1 LAVGPLV
8 PGDIEGVRL
17 NPQQL
22 ETHVRGKLAPLYLVS
37 SDEPLLVDEVLAR
50 LRPAAVEQG
59 YTEREIHIAER
70 SFDWSEFAVGLQT
83 MSLFAER
90 RMIELRLPTGKP
102 GDKGSRFFV
111 EAAANPAPDT
121 VIVVITPKVDGNAKW
136 VKSIAKGGAW
146 IPLYPPRADEL
157 PAWIA
162 GRLAAADLRADRD
175 ALQLLA
181 AQVEGNLLAAKQ
193 EIDKLTLIATDGRVT
208 LDTVRT
214 SVADGARFDV
224 FQLGDAALA
233 GNGARAARILYS
245 LEKEGVAAPL
255 VLWSLVRE
263 IMVVSDVILR
273 VSSGQSTGKAMA
285 SVWKQKQTL
294 VRRAIQ
300 GRDAEFARG
309 LIASASRADRIVKG
323 SLKGRPWNALLELT
337 MTLAGDDDSWRAE
350 TA

>member
-1 LAVGPLV
+1 VK
-8 PGDIEGVRL
+8 L
-17 NPQQL
+17 NPRQL
-22 ETHVRGKLAPLYLVS
+22 DTHVSGGLAPVYLVS
-37 SDEPLLVDEVLAR
+37 GDEPLLVDEALAT
-50 LRPAAVEQG
+50 LRAAAVAQG
-59 YTEREIHIAER
+59 YTERERHVAER
-70 SFDWSEFAVGLQT
+70 NFNWSEFASGLQN

-90 RMIELRLPTGKP
+90 RIIELRLPTGKP

-111 EAAANPAPDT
+111 AAAGNPTPDT
-121 VIVVITPKVDGNAKW
+121 VIVVITPALDSRAAKSKW
-136 VKSIAKGGAW
+136 VSSLTKAGVW
-146 IPLYPPRADEL
+146 IPLRAPGAADL

-193 EIDKLTLIATDGRVT
+193 EIDKLALLATDGRVT
-208 LDTVRT
+208 IDTVRT

-263 IMVVSDVILR
+263 ITAVADVILR
-273 VSSGQSTGKAMA
+273 MSGGQSAGKAMA
-285 SVWKQKQTL
+285 EAGIWQSRHNQI
-294 VRRAIQ
+294 RRATQ
-300 GRDAEFARG
+300 GRDALFARG
-309 LIASASRADRIVKG
+309 LVASASRADRIVKG
-323 SLKGRPWNALLELT
+323 SLRGQPWNALLELT
-337 MTLAGDDDSWRAE
+337 MTLAGSDGWRVE

>member
-1 LAVGPLV
+1 MK
-8 PGDIEGVRL
+8 L
-17 NPQQL
+17 NPRQL
-22 ETHVRGKLAPLYLVS
+22 ETHVSRGLAPVYLVS
-37 SDEPLLVDEVLAR
+37 SDEPLLIDEALAK
-50 LRPAAVEQG
+50 LRAAAVEQG
-59 YTEREIHIAER
+59 YTERETHIAER
-70 SFDWSEFAVGLQT
+70 SFDWDEFASGLQN

-111 EAAANPAPDT
+111 AATVDPSPDT
-121 VIVVITPKVDGNAKW
+121 VLVVIAPTLDNRAQKLKW
-136 VKSIAKGGAW
+136 VSSLIRDGVW
-146 IPLYPPRADEL
+146 LPLNAPRAAEL

-162 GRLAAADLRADRD
+162 GRLDAAGLRADPD

-193 EIDKLTLIATDGRVT
+193 EIDKLTLLASGGQVT
-208 LDTVRT
+208 TDTVRR

-263 IMVVSDVILR
+263 VLSVTDVILR
-273 VSSGQSTGKAMA
+273 VSGGQSTGKAMTG
-285 SVWKQKQTL
+285 VWKSRQNL
-294 VRRAIQ
+294 VRHAIR

-309 LIASASRADRIVKG
+309 LIASASRAERIVKG
-323 SLKGRPWNALLELT
+323 SLKGQPWNALLELT
-337 MTLAGDDDSWRAE
+337 MTLASKDDSWRAE
-350 TA
+350 IA